1 MMKTVLLAL
10 IRLYQLT
17 LSALIGRR
25 CRYLPT
31 CSEYTSDAI
40 RMHGAAHG
48 VALGFARMCRC
59 HPWGQSGFD
68 PVPDVYEGPVWRMR
82 EPANGKGAP
91 EGPSQQ
97 AVPCRPSQSEKA

>member
-1 MMKTVLLAL
+1 MKTILLAL

-31 CSEYTSDAI
+31 CSDYAAEAI
-40 RMHGAAHG
+40 RKHGAGRGVSLG
-48 VALGFARMCRC
+48 VARVCRC

-68 PVPDVYEGPVWRMR
+68 PVPEVYEGPVWRMK
-82 EPANGKGAP
+82 EPPNEKGAP
-91 EGPSQQ
+91 ESPSEM
-97 AVPCRPSQSEKA
+97 R

>member
-1 MMKTVLLAL
+1 MMTKAKMKTILLGL

-31 CSEYTSDAI
+31 CSEYASDAI
-40 RMHGAAHG
+40 RMHGPARG
-48 VALGFARMCRC
+48 VALGFARVCRC

-68 PVPDVYEGPVWRMR
+68 PVPVVYDGPVWRMP
-82 EPANGKGAP
+82 EPDRKGAP
-91 EGPSQQ
+91 NEGP
-97 AVPCRPSQSEKA
+97 

>member
-1 MMKTVLLAL
+1 MKPVLLGL

-31 CSEYTSDAI
+31 CSDYASDAI
-40 RMHGAAHG
+40 TRHG
-48 VALGFARMCRC
+48 VRRGVVLATARMCRC

-68 PVPDVYEGPVWRMR
+68 PVPEVYRGPVWRLPDTAD
-82 EPANGKGAP
+82 EKGAP
-91 EGPSQQ
+91 EGP
-97 AVPCRPSQSEKA
+97 

>member
-1 MMKTVLLAL
+1 MKTILLSA

-31 CSEYTSDAI
+31 CSDYAAEAI
-40 RMHGAAHG
+40 RRHGAGRG
-48 VALGFARMCRC
+48 VALGFARVCRC

-68 PVPDVYEGPVWRMR
+68 PVPEVYQGPVWRLP
-82 EPANGKGAP
+82 EEQLDPGKT
-91 EGPSQQ
+91 PS
-97 AVPCRPSQSEKA
+97 

>member
-1 MMKTVLLAL
+1 MTIRVIMKTILLVT

-31 CSEYTSDAI
+31 CSEYAGDAI
-40 RMHGAAHG
+40 RRHGAG
-48 VALGFARMCRC
+48 RGFLLGLARACRC

-68 PVPDVYEGPVWRMR
+68 PVPDFYDGPVWRIKKQ
-82 EPANGKGAP
+82 G
-91 EGPSQQ
+91 GPGLT
-97 AVPCRPSQSEKA
+97 P

>member
-1 MMKTVLLAL
+1 MKTILLAL

-31 CSEYTSDAI
+31 CSDYAAEAI
-40 RMHGAAHG
+40 RKHGAARGVSLG
-48 VALGFARMCRC
+48 VARVCRC

-68 PVPDVYEGPVWRMR
+68 PVPEVYQGPVWRMQEER
-82 EPANGKGAP
+82 LDPGKTTH
-91 EGPSQQ
+91 
-97 AVPCRPSQSEKA
+97 